1 MKNIE
6 HYYEIVDNC
15 IKRLGVDPAICKGDK
30 PGQWDLKKGS
40 ASVWIDVWKKE
51 NEDYGYMQIM
61 APISEIPATNK
72 EAFYQEVLEINHDL
86 YGVEMT
92 KF

>member
-40 ASVWIDVWKKE
+40 ASVWID
-51 NEDYGYMQIM
+51 Q
-61 APISEIPATNK
+61 
-72 EAFYQEVLEINHDL
+72 
-86 YGVEMT
+86 
-92 KF
+92 